1 MRRSIQMPEWL
12 NQELKQIAARRG
24 PGRNHDRPGNHQ
36 RSASGSGSD
45 GILLLLLVS
54 AGKERLYL
62 PASLFTV
69 FQRKRAL
76 GRLDALGYLDRD
88 KETMHSNEVIQSPI

>member
-1 MRRSIQMPEWL
+1 MSDEI
-12 NQELKQIAARRG
+12 
-24 PGRNHDRPGNHQ
+24 DRDVITIDLAITNDPQ
-36 RSASGSGSD
+36 ADLESD

-54 AGKERLYL
+54 AGKGRLYL

>member
-1 MRRSIQMPEWL
+1 MSDE
-12 NQELKQIAARRG
+12 
-24 PGRNHDRPGNHQ
+24 RNHDQPGNHQ

-54 AGKERLYL
+54 AGKGRLYL